1 MSMQSI
7 YLMLSGSGLIYL
19 AGLDTY
25 GLYIAIAIFWVIAA
39 FYKPLTKLAIW
50 SIVLFMAGFAVM
62 RIGNILINGLSD
74 VYYLGLL
81 LVEIVLSLIGI
92 WLANKP
98 E

>member
-7 YLMLSGSGLIYL
+7 YLILSGSGLIYL

-25 GLYIAIAIFWVIAA
+25 GLYVAIAILWVIAA

-74 VYYLGLL
+74 VYYHGLL
-81 LVEIVLSLIGI
+81 LVEIILTLIGI
-92 WLANKP
+92 WLINKHG
-98 E
+98 

>member
-7 YLMLSGSGLIYL
+7 YLILSGSGLIYL

-50 SIVLFMAGFAVM
+50 SIVLFMAGFAFI
-62 RIGNILINGLSD
+62 RIGSIFINGLPD
-74 VYYLGLL
+74 VYYLRIL
-81 LVEIVLSLIGI
+81 LVEIILSLIGI
-92 WLANKP
+92 WLLYR

>member
-1 MSMQSI
+1 MILQST
-7 YLMLSGSGLIYL
+7 YLLLSGLGLIHIV
-19 AGLDTY
+19 GLDAY